1 MKVKHCFFFILLVLA
16 SGTLFLALSA
26 TPIFKSSL
34 KSYGKDAAVSSPKSG
49 RSNERASNGI
59 GIKQPADAA
68 SSDGSTSTRSPGGA
82 PSPQPPP
89 PVPSPQLPPPVP
101 SPLSPPPVDEPSVNS
116 DAHSQD
122 DLRARLQEMQL
133 KLKAAEE
140 EIQALQAQKPPT
152 VEADSGNKPSTEEAD
167 SGNRCRIF
175 QRESMLCKAE
185 LRSTHAKV
193 FRSSLALTR

>member
-1 MKVKHCFFFILLVLA
+1 MKVKHCFFLMLLVL
-16 SGTLFLALSA
+16 SIGTLFLALSA

-34 KSYGKDAAVSSPKSG
+34 RSYDKDAAVSSPKSG

-68 SSDGSTSTRSPGGA
+68 SSSGSISARSPGG
-82 PSPQPPP
+82 
-89 PVPSPQLPPPVP
+89 VPSPVP
-101 SPLSPPPVDEPSVNS
+101 PPPVDEPSVNS
-116 DAHSQD
+116 EARSQD
-122 DLRARLQEMQL
+122 DLRARLQEMQI
-133 KLKAAEE
+133 KLKVAEE
-140 EIQALQAQKPPT
+140 EIKALQAQKPPT
-152 VEADSGNKPSTEEAD
+152 VEADSGNKPSKEEAD

-193 FRSSLALTR
+193 LSSSLTRS

>member
-89 PVPSPQLPPPVP
+89 PVPSP
-101 SPLSPPPVDEPSVNS
+101 LSPPPVDEPSVNS

-152 VEADSGNKPSTEEAD
+152 VEADSGNKPSIEEAD
-167 SGNRCRIF
+167 SGNRCRIL

>member
-82 PSPQPPP
+82 PSPL
-89 PVPSPQLPPPVP
+89 VPPPVP

>member
-59 GIKQPADAA
+59 GIKQPADTA
-68 SSDGSTSTRSPGGA
+68 SSGGSISTRSPGGA
-82 PSPQPPP
+82 PSP
-89 PVPSPQLPPPVP
+89 PVPPPVP

-122 DLRARLQEMQL
+122 DLLARLQEMQL

-152 VEADSGNKPSTEEAD
+152 VEADSGNKPSIEEAD

-193 FRSSLALTR
+193 FRSSLALTQ